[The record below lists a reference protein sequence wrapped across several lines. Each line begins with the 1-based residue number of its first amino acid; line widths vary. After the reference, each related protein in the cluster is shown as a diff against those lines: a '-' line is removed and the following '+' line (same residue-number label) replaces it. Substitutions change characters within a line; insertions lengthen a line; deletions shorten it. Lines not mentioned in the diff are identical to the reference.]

1 MPDVRTKGIRQNQE
15 DVVGQGGTPV
25 AVNESSFTPDE
36 VILDP
41 NGPLA
46 VQIPEGVGA
55 DTSRNSLGLA
65 DTLAAGTPEAQFA
78 AAENDDEEVD
88 TDFSAGIVGPPM
100 HSVPELARTHDA
112 TVDVA
117 DLSPGARKDEPAEDE
132 PNPEDHPDQ
141 PDR

>member
-1 MPDVRTKGIRQNQE
+1 MPDVRTKGMRHNKE
-15 DVVGQGGTPV
+15 DIVGQGGTPV
-25 AVNESSFTPDE
+25 AVNESSFAADE

-55 DTSRNSLGLA
+55 DTTRNTLGLA
-65 DTLAAGTPEAQFA
+65 DAL
-78 AAENDDEEVD
+78 ENDVDEV
-88 TDFSAGIVGPPM
+88 VGPDM
-100 HSVPELARTHDA
+100 HSVPELVRTHDA

-117 DLSPGARKDEPAEDE
+117 DLSPGARKSEPAEDE
-132 PNPEDHPDQ
+132 PNPEDHDEQ